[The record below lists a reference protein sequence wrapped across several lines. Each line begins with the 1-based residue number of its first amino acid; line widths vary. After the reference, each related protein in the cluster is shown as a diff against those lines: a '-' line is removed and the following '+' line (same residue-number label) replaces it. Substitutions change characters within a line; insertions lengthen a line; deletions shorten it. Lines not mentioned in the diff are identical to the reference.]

1 MIIEDT
7 AELSIQKPN
16 ILAAEGRL
24 RRGSHVLE
32 QERIHF
38 WLHAW
43 LLLHV
48 PLTIALLVL
57 GVLHVATALY
67 FSG

>member
-32 QERIHF
+32 QERI
-38 WLHAW
+38 
-43 LLLHV
+43 
-48 PLTIALLVL
+48 PLEILVLLVE
-57 GVLHVATALY
+57 HKDEECH
-67 FSG
+67 